1 MSAEQRIQA
10 VVKFGFTERQ
20 ARFLVTVM
28 LHSGVCLLRHYTAF
42 AGIVHGQKTR
52 KFFAKLA
59 KQGYATAYPCRHN
72 RGRVYHVQHKP
83 LYRAIGETESRL
95 RRPMSAALVM
105 ERLTLLDA
113 LLASPEVVWLATDDD
128 KRAHLSALDGLST
141 EEASRLVD
149 QAGRGRARGAR
160 DPMPVGVDLSGR
172 WFFVYVVTGDQIE
185 DFHRYLQQHAGLFA
199 ALPAWTVRVVLPTH
213 LQTIGD
219 QYLGAFK
226 LELARAQ
233 PQLVERLRWYFQQRR
248 ATIVDGAP
256 IDDEQRYY
264 EERFCFAAPRFQV
277 LYKRWLSEGDSA
289 LGVVSSTATAE
300 AIKNG
305 AGRIETHVL
314 PFSYRHLS
322 LLVDPVRPR
331 VKGAE
336 EGDNTHAS
344 SRPPLAFPIS
354 TPPSEAECVRS
365 ASA

>member
-1 MSAEQRIQA
+1 MTTQERVQA

-28 LHSGVCLLRHYTAF
+28 LHSGVCLLRQYTAF

-83 LYRAIGETESRL
+83 LYRAIGETDSRL

-105 ERLTLLDA
+105 DRLTLLDA
-113 LLASPEVVWLATDDD
+113 LLASPEVVWLGTDEET
-128 KRAHLSALDGLST
+128 RVHLSCLAGVAVED
-141 EEASRLVD
+141 AARLVAQD
-149 QAGRGRARGAR
+149 PCGRGRAMR
-160 DPMPVGVDLSGR
+160 DRMPVGVDLSGR
-172 WFFVYVVTGDQIE
+172 WVLVYVVTGDQIE
-185 DFHRYLQQHAGLFA
+185 DFYRYLQQHAGLLA
-199 ALPAWTVRVVLPTH
+199 ALPAWTVRAVFPSH
-213 LQTIGD
+213 LEMLGHP
-219 QYLGAFK
+219 YLEALK

-233 PQLVERLRWYFQQRR
+233 PQLLERLRWYFRQRR
-248 ATIVDGAP
+248 AVTLEGALT
-256 IDDEQRYY
+256 DDEQRYH

-289 LGVVSSTATAE
+289 LDLVSSTATAD

-322 LLVDPVRPR
+322 LLVGKALPAM
-331 VKGAE
+331 KGAE
-336 EGDNTHAS
+336 KGDDTHSS
-344 SRPPLAFPIS
+344 SRPCLPEAIGTTIS
-354 TPPSEAECVRS
+354 GAEGAYSGS
-365 ASA
+365 A